1 MNKLDFDISKLSEYR
16 EDNCLEVKKA
26 TKGLSNSIW
35 ETYSSFANSEG
46 GLILLGI
53 EEDKKYQLFSLI
65 GIGERAGS
73 GIPSIISVWS
83 DATGVVPTYQQF
95 FAPDRVQFVI
105 DVNGTTADKPLKSD
119 VAVPLSG
126 ELSGK
131 TSEKTTEKITEKT
144 TEKTTEKIL
153 CIIKNNPY
161 VTYRELAEAL
171 AMTEDGIY
179 WSVKQ
184 LRKQG
189 LLHRI
194 GGRKEGYWQ
203 VQTQ

>member
-1 MNKLDFDISKLSEYR
+1 MIPFPIN
-16 EDNCLEVKKA
+16 
-26 TKGLSNSIW
+26 
-35 ETYSSFANSEG
+35 
-46 GLILLGI
+46 
-53 EEDKKYQLFSLI
+53 EES
-65 GIGERAGS
+65 
-73 GIPSIISVWS
+73 
-83 DATGVVPTYQQF
+83 
-95 FAPDRVQFVI
+95 
-105 DVNGTTADKPLKSD
+105 ADKPLKSD

-131 TSEKTTEKITEKT
+131 TPEKT
-144 TEKTTEKIL
+144 TEKTTKKIL
-153 CIIKNNPY
+153 CIIKNNPR

-171 AMTEDGIY
+171 AMSEDCIY

-203 VQTQ
+203 VVTQ

>member
-1 MNKLDFDISKLSEYR
+1 MIPLPINEETSDKFPANDGAVTQSE
-16 EDNCLEVKKA
+16 KA
-26 TKGLSNSIW
+26 
-35 ETYSSFANSEG
+35 
-46 GLILLGI
+46 
-53 EEDKKYQLFSLI
+53 
-65 GIGERAGS
+65 
-73 GIPSIISVWS
+73 
-83 DATGVVPTYQQF
+83 
-95 FAPDRVQFVI
+95 
-105 DVNGTTADKPLKSD
+105 
-119 VAVPLSG
+119 
-126 ELSGK
+126 
-131 TSEKTTEKITEKT
+131 SEKTPEKPTEKT

-153 CIIKNNPY
+153 CIIKNNPR

-203 VQTQ
+203 VVTQ

>member
-1 MNKLDFDISKLSEYR
+1 M
-16 EDNCLEVKKA
+16 
-26 TKGLSNSIW
+26 
-35 ETYSSFANSEG
+35 
-46 GLILLGI
+46 
-53 EEDKKYQLFSLI
+53 
-65 GIGERAGS
+65 
-73 GIPSIISVWS
+73 
-83 DATGVVPTYQQF
+83 
-95 FAPDRVQFVI
+95 
-105 DVNGTTADKPLKSD
+105 
-119 VAVPLSG
+119 
-126 ELSGK
+126 SGK
-131 TSEKTTEKITEKT
+131 TSEKVSEKMSEKT
-144 TEKTTEKIL
+144 TEKTAEKIL
-153 CIIKNNPY
+153 CIIKNNPR

>member
-1 MNKLDFDISKLSEYR
+1 M
-16 EDNCLEVKKA
+16 A
-26 TKGLSNSIW
+26 
-35 ETYSSFANSEG
+35 
-46 GLILLGI
+46 
-53 EEDKKYQLFSLI
+53 SL
-65 GIGERAGS
+65 
-73 GIPSIISVWS
+73 
-83 DATGVVPTYQQF
+83 
-95 FAPDRVQFVI
+95 QFVI
-105 DVNGTTADKPLKSD
+105 DVNGTTADKPLKGD

-131 TSEKTTEKITEKT
+131 T

-153 CIIKNNPY
+153 CILKNNPR
-161 VTYRELAEAL
+161 VTYRELAETL

-203 VQTQ
+203 VVTQ

>member
-1 MNKLDFDISKLSEYR
+1 MISPSPEWQ
-16 EDNCLEVKKA
+16 VQPQ
-26 TKGLSNSIW
+26 
-35 ETYSSFANSEG
+35 
-46 GLILLGI
+46 LGV
-53 EEDKKYQLFSLI
+53 EE
-65 GIGERAGS
+65 R
-73 GIPSIISVWS
+73 
-83 DATGVVPTYQQF
+83 VV
-95 FAPDRVQFVI
+95 
-105 DVNGTTADKPLKSD
+105 
-119 VAVPLSG
+119 
-126 ELSGK
+126 
-131 TSEKTTEKITEKT
+131 T

-153 CIIKNNPY
+153 CFIKSNPR

-203 VQTQ
+203 VVTQ

>member
-1 MNKLDFDISKLSEYR
+1 M
-16 EDNCLEVKKA
+16 
-26 TKGLSNSIW
+26 
-35 ETYSSFANSEG
+35 
-46 GLILLGI
+46 
-53 EEDKKYQLFSLI
+53 
-65 GIGERAGS
+65 
-73 GIPSIISVWS
+73 IPFPI
-83 DATGVVPTYQQF
+83 
-95 FAPDRVQFVI
+95 
-105 DVNGTTADKPLKSD
+105 NEKKSD
-119 VAVPLSG
+119 KFPINDIFVTQ
-126 ELSGK
+126 SGK
-131 TSEKTTEKITEKT
+131 VLEKTTEKNTEKT

-153 CIIKNNPY
+153 CIIKNNPR

-203 VQTQ
+203 VVTQ

>member
-1 MNKLDFDISKLSEYR
+1 M
-16 EDNCLEVKKA
+16 
-26 TKGLSNSIW
+26 
-35 ETYSSFANSEG
+35 
-46 GLILLGI
+46 
-53 EEDKKYQLFSLI
+53 
-65 GIGERAGS
+65 
-73 GIPSIISVWS
+73 
-83 DATGVVPTYQQF
+83 
-95 FAPDRVQFVI
+95 
-105 DVNGTTADKPLKSD
+105 
-119 VAVPLSG
+119 
-126 ELSGK
+126 SGK
-131 TSEKTTEKITEKT
+131 TSEKVSEKVSEKMSEKS

-153 CIIKNNPY
+153 CIIKNNPR

>member
-1 MNKLDFDISKLSEYR
+1 M
-16 EDNCLEVKKA
+16 
-26 TKGLSNSIW
+26 
-35 ETYSSFANSEG
+35 
-46 GLILLGI
+46 
-53 EEDKKYQLFSLI
+53 
-65 GIGERAGS
+65 
-73 GIPSIISVWS
+73 
-83 DATGVVPTYQQF
+83 
-95 FAPDRVQFVI
+95 
-105 DVNGTTADKPLKSD
+105 
-119 VAVPLSG
+119 
-126 ELSGK
+126 SGK
-131 TSEKTTEKITEKT
+131 TSEKVSEKVSEKMSEKS

-153 CIIKNNPY
+153 CIIKNNPH

-203 VQTQ
+203 VVTQ